1 MTREFSIVRKVQA
14 VYDRRLEVRVMF
26 YSGLVVIGNVLG
38 ITLLDYGFPP
48 SIFVTFALLIPISW
62 CLEHMVAKTLCVNVS
77 KSDLSFR
84 KFFRDRRK
92 LDWRNIK
99 TIKVLNDKDGQ
110 AQRIS
115 LVPVQGRSFEI
126 FGNESISQLDTA
138 IRREKPEDF
147 PIGVLSNWL
156 EAENTGRNFVV
167 YVALSVYYGFLFALL
182 FWY

>member
-1 MTREFSIVRKVQA
+1 MSELSILRKVQA
-14 VYDRRLEVRVMF
+14 VYDRWPEVRVIF
-26 YSGLVVIGNVLG
+26 YSGLVVIGTVLG
-38 ITLLDYGFPP
+38 ITLLGYGFRP

-62 CLEHMVAKTLCVNVS
+62 CLENMVAKKLCVNVS

-84 KFFRDRRK
+84 KFFRGRRK

-99 TIKVLNDKDGQ
+99 TIKVLNDKNGQ
-110 AQRIS
+110 VQRIS
-115 LVPVQGRSFEI
+115 LVLVQGRAFEI

-156 EAENTGRNFVV
+156 EVGNAGRNFIV
-167 YVALSVYYGFLFALL
+167 YAVLSIYYGFLFPLL